1 MSVSIAELV
10 GSKALQKYHKI
21 VTILVTI
28 ALICSLWLGS
38 GVVRA
43 AASSTD
49 WNPLNI
55 TSAIIWT
62 QGNSTSTIYRDSY
75 DDIAIPLYMSLSV
88 SDNFGNLNYISG
100 YINNNFSTNFSFKD
114 SQNLNCSYLYFEPY
128 SEAGIST
135 RLSPQS
141 NNVFISFDNVR
152 YTFGYGVLI
161 GWFHVSVNS
170 ANTANSTIIYYNLTS
185 IDITSGNKYFIASRG
200 ETGLTYAVIQ
210 AIDNASDINTII
222 LHLLNIQNNTALL
235 DYIIDYLANHRN
247 LTEIYNQLVSLN
259 ATETLLYNEIY
270 NYIHQSN
277 AGANAASQAASELG
291 SEAANQGNIEES
303 LVALAPGNISD
314 LDSADAFG
322 VLDDIQL
329 STAFWV
335 DAVHQFS
342 IESGILWGIFI
353 FALIIGLIAFI
364 LRLR

>member
-21 VTILVTI
+21 VTYIVTF
-28 ALICSLWLGS
+28 ALLCSLWLGV
-38 GVVRA
+38 GVIRVA
-43 AASSTD
+43 AAD
-49 WNPLNI
+49 NPVSFTLSGGSLHVG
-55 TSAIIWT
+55 T
-62 QGNSTSTIYRDSY
+62 NSFGVFYENNY
-75 DDIAIPLYMSLSV
+75 DDILIPVYCYLSGDNSNVYLNGVYNVSV
-88 SDNFGNLNYISG
+88 SP
-100 YINNNFSTNFSFKD
+100 FSFR
-114 SQNLNCSYLYFEPY
+114 CSDNTNASVLYFEAVNY
-128 SEAGIST
+128 EGLT
-135 RLSPQS
+135 
-141 NNVFISFDNVR
+141 VR
-152 YTFGYGVLI
+152 YTNGSINLFFDDFFFKNGLSYPVGY
-161 GWFHVSVNS
+161 FHLSVNT
-170 ANTANSTIIYYNLTS
+170 TAASTMIYTNSSYDRVFTLGTS
-185 IDITSGNKYFIASRG
+185 Y
-200 ETGLTYAVIQ
+200 TYASTFEYGLENAVIA
-210 AIDNASDINTII
+210 AINDSSDINTII
-222 LHLLNIQNNTALL
+222 LYLLNIQNNTALL
-235 DYIIDYLANHRN
+235 DYIIDYLANNRN
-247 LTEIYNQLVSLN
+247 LTEIYNQLVNLN

-270 NYIHQSN
+270 NYLHQSN

>member
-21 VTILVTI
+21 VTTVVTI
-28 ALICSLWLGS
+28 TLICSLWLGS

-43 AASSTD
+43 AAAD
-49 WNPLNI
+49 NPSQFSF
-55 TSAIIWT
+55 TSVYIVN
-62 QGNSTSTIYRDSY
+62 NSQSGLIYEDSY
-75 DDIAIPLYMSLSV
+75 GDILIPVYFWYNAAV
-88 SDNFGNLNYISG
+88 NDGFLNG
-100 YINNNFSTNFSFKD
+100 TLAFNVGSFTYKD
-114 SQNLNCSYLYFEPY
+114 
-128 SEAGIST
+128 
-135 RLSPQS
+135 S
-141 NNVFISFDNVR
+141 NNVNVPVNYFEAVNLNGLSTRYDNRTGNGYIYFDNFHNR
-152 YTFGYGVLI
+152 KEFSQLI
-161 GWFHVSVNS
+161 GYFHVSVNT
-170 ANTANSTIIYYNLTS
+170 TAASTIVYSNSLEKQATITYNYVYHT
-185 IDITSGNKYFIASRG
+185 DYEF
-200 ETGLTYAVIQ
+200 GLENAVIA
-210 AIDNASDINTII
+210 AINDSSDINSII

-235 DYIIDYLANHRN
+235 DYIIDYLANNRN

-259 ATETLLYNEIY
+259 ATETRLYNEIY

-277 AGANAASQAASELG
+277 TGANAASQAASELG